1 MTCTNYTA
9 GSDEKN
15 VTRHALQEG
24 RVTERIEGGN
34 YRDRFAYNP
43 DGTLAAYT
51 FGPGSEQVMNYQ
63 WTDGNL
69 TQITQNQQTATIE
82 YGTETA
88 GIANID
94 LLAYIFMELLPEMS
108 RYRLTGLTSRNLP
121 IACSVPGTDNSK
133 RITIAYEFGENRA
146 VSKITINKLYGDQET
161 TATVTLVY

>member
-15 VTRHALQEG
+15 VTRHAMQEG

-63 WTDGNL
+63 WMDGR
-69 TQITQNQQTATIE
+69 QPD
-82 YGTETA
+82 
-88 GIANID
+88 ANN
-94 LLAYIFMELLPEMS
+94 PES
-108 RYRLTGLTSRNLP
+108 TNGHH
-121 IACSVPGTDNSK
+121 
-133 RITIAYEFGENRA
+133 RIRH
-146 VSKITINKLYGDQET
+146 GDRRHCQH
-161 TATVTLVY
+161 

>member
-1 MTCTNYTA
+1 MFIRSSEASIPPWQNTLRIL
-9 GSDEKN
+9 S
-15 VTRHALQEG
+15 TR
-24 RVTERIEGGN
+24 T
-34 YRDRFAYNP
+34 
-43 DGTLAAYT
+43 T